1 MMLPFLQAATPNI
14 GEVVLHHTADAYGI
28 GLGEAFPKLNWYW
41 GQFLPSL
48 HVAGLTINLTPT
60 KHVILLALAAV
71 LVFLTMHSAGK
82 ALERQRAGGAAPKGV
97 ANMIEAMVLFVRN
110 DIAIENIGEHDGP
123 TYAPLVMALFFFILY
138 CNLMGLIPHL
148 ATPTGNVAVTG
159 ALALVSF
166 VAIEVGGFAKLG
178 PKGYLRT
185 IFPKVP
191 GMEGIG
197 GAFMTMVMAPIE
209 LLSKLVKPFALC
221 VRLFGNMTA
230 GHFVILSLLGLIFI
244 FGGLQYVNWGIGVA
258 SALLVLCIMLL
269 EIFVAFL
276 QAYVFALLTA
286 VFIGLMQH
294 EH

>member
-1 MMLPFLQAATPNI
+1 MILAAMQGATPNI

-28 GLGEAFPKLNWYW
+28 GLGEAFPKLNVYW
-41 GQFLPSL
+41 GKFLPDF
-48 HVAGLTINLTPT
+48 HIFGLTVNLTPT

-71 LVFLTMHSAGK
+71 LVFITMRVAGK
-82 ALERQRAGGAAPKGV
+82 SLERQRAKGLPPKGFGN
-97 ANMIEAMVLFVRN
+97 AIEAMVLFVRN
-110 DIAIENIGEHDGP
+110 DIAIENIGHETGP
-123 TYAPLVMALFFFILY
+123 MYAPLVMALFFFILY

-166 VAIEVGGFAKLG
+166 AAIEIGGFVKLG

-191 GMEGIG
+191 GMEGVG
-197 GAFMTMVMAPIE
+197 GTVVSFIMAPIE
-209 LLSKLVKPFALC
+209 VLSKFVKPFALC

-230 GHFVILSLLGLIFI
+230 GHFVILSLIGLIFL
-244 FGGLQYVNWGIGVA
+244 FGSVNYLNWGVGLA
-258 SALLVLCIMLL
+258 SAALVLCIMCL